1 MIYRLVKEARK
12 ELFEKLMIVKVG
24 ADQEMDIKQVP
35 PIY

>member
-12 ELFEKLMIVKVG
+12 KLFEKLMIVKVG